1 MSHKPYISENSSLCW
16 AYSSATMLRRSL
28 KDFFKKHKDDIDL
41 KLTLAEQNEI
51 QKWLDENEFH
61 SILRQQ
67 IIMNPIPKRVQKGK
81 SKSARARHETH
92 YIKECSERVSRV

>member
-1 MSHKPYISENSSLCW
+1 MSHKPYISEDSSLCW
-16 AYSSATMLRRSL
+16 AYSSTTMLRRSL

-41 KLTLAEQNEI
+41 KLTSAEQNEI

-67 IIMNPIPKRVQKGK
+67 IIMNPIPKRVQKENLNLLVLDMKLITLKNALKG
-81 SKSARARHETH
+81 
-92 YIKECSERVSRV
+92 